1 MYSVLEFQKIKFI
14 SFKKSRCNYRENSAV
29 AEGGAKHQLLI
40 GRMHCEGPKN
50 FCPVI
55 SAVLLLWAWRYK
67 KTGIN
72 NIGSLKNF

>member
-14 SFKKSRCNYRENSAV
+14 SFKKSRCNYRENSAA

-40 GRMHCEGPKN
+40 GRMHCEGPKI

-55 SAVLLLWAWRYK
+55 SAVLLLGVALQK
-67 KTGIN
+67 KQE
-72 NIGSLKNF
+72 